1 MSKDANSTYELLCDH
16 ARETALLT
24 SIEGLLEWDERV
36 GLPSAA
42 GEYRAEQ
49 ITYLAG
55 MGHKRQTDPRIGDW
69 LGELADS
76 PLAADPHS
84 DTGATIRQL
93 RRNYEKK
100 SKLPQS
106 LVEELARTAVLGQQA
121 WTDAR
126 EKDDFALFQP
136 LLERTIALKQ
146 QEADAVGY
154 KESRYDALL
163 DDYEPDEL
171 TSSVS
176 RVLADLRDQL
186 VPLVAEIGQSERQAK
201 VDILARSFPIDV
213 QESFGREVASKIGF
227 DFNRGRLDVTH
238 HPFFSGVE

>member
-1 MSKDANSTYELLCDH
+1 MSNDANSTYRLLCDH

-36 GLPSAA
+36 GLPPAA

-55 MGHKRQTDPRIGDW
+55 MAHRRQTDPRIGDW
-69 LGELADS
+69 LGELTDS

-100 SKLPQS
+100 IKLPQS

-121 WTDAR
+121 WTEAR
-126 EKDDFALFQP
+126 ENDDFARFQP

-146 QEADAVGY
+146 QEADAVDTEDAWRRLSEVEENGAVLVRPDGHVAWR
-154 KESRYDALL
+154 SRFLP
-163 DDYEPDEL
+163 ETPETEL
-171 TSSVS
+171 RAVLS
-176 RVLADLRDQL
+176 RLM
-186 VPLVAEIGQSERQAK
+186 I
-201 VDILARSFPIDV
+201 
-213 QESFGREVASKIGF
+213 
-227 DFNRGRLDVTH
+227 
-238 HPFFSGVE
+238 